1 MANLNK
7 KRTNGKTP
15 DQIKDS
21 EKLAW
26 IGVAG
31 MIILLILVSL
41 FSK

>member
-15 DQIKDS
+15 QQIRDT

-31 MIILLILVSL
+31 MIVLLIILTL
-41 FSK
+41 L